1 MMDAEAVGA
10 ILAPLNAALNA
21 SSLAFVLAGLAFI
34 KRREV
39 RRHRFAMTCAVTASS
54 LFLVF
59 YVIRFSLTGIHEFA
73 GEGVARVVYLSV
85 LFSHVTL
92 AIIIVPMVIRLL
104 YLVRRRRFHAHSR
117 LARWTAPLWIY
128 VSTTGLLVY
137 VLLYHVYGYR

>member
-1 MMDAEAVGA
+1 MDAEAIGA
-10 ILAPLNAALNA
+10 ILAPLNAALNG
-21 SSLAFVLAGLAFI
+21 SSLAFLLAGLAFI
-34 KRREV
+34 RRREV
-39 RRHRFAMTCAVTASS
+39 RRHRFAMTGAVTASS

-59 YVIRFSLTGIHEFA
+59 YVIRFTHTGVHAFA
-73 GEGVARVVYLSV
+73 GEGVARVVYLSI

-104 YLVRRRRFHAHSR
+104 YLVRKRRFHAHAR

-137 VLLYHVYGYR
+137 VLLYHIYGYR